1 MPDLLPPNAT
11 PQERAISLVTD
22 RLPDVPIKHLWSP
35 QTCPAGILPWL
46 GWALS
51 VDDWDPT
58 WPEQTQRNVIAA
70 SIENHRRKGTIGA
83 LRQALSRIG
92 YEVEINEQTGVA
104 YTFALR
110 MKLGPGET
118 AGGAVAE
125 NARQRIIQT
134 ALSAKNVR
142 SELIETIFM
151 GQGGDAVLYS
161 GGVPI
166 IGAEVEIGAGEATA
180 LPLDGLDDFLAASF
194 WTVRMSRD
202 YQGPIGR
209 VRRLIDSVEIDY
221 FSSYEL
227 RQFVGAG
234 TWEFVRLY
242 NQGGT
247 IRELAYA
254 KTLTDQFNP
263 SPGISGA
270 FDIYGRPMFQPNETA
285 RNFTI
290 WFNEVTT
297 DAISAVGAVET
308 PITSG
313 VGQIFFDRAVV
324 HPSFGTVQ
332 AFPLF
337 NLFQNPFGG
346 QQRATALITG
356 WSGVT
361 PPRAIETSG
370 SPRFAVAARVS
381 GTTAQAITSTGTD
394 SKTGVIPVGGFRF
407 TRLRLGNYGGTGNSK
422 SYGSAAWFRDLGQTT
437 LSGIVTNLNSYLNP

>member
-11 PQERAISLVTD
+11 PQERALSLALD

-51 VDDWDPT
+51 VDEWDPT

-92 YEVEINEQTGVA
+92 YEVEIDEQTGQA

-110 MKLGPGET
+110 LKLNAGEA
-118 AGGAVAE
+118 AGGALAGQQLQKAIEVA
-125 NARQRIIQT
+125 RK
-134 ALSAKNVR
+134 AKNVR
-142 SELIETIFM
+142 SELASTIFL
-151 GQGGDAVLYS
+151 GEGAAAVLYS

-166 IGAEVEIGAGEATA
+166 VGAEVEIGAGEATA
-180 LPLDGLDDFLAASF
+180 LPLDGLNDSLMVSF
-194 WTVRMSRD
+194 WTIRMNRD

-209 VRRLIDSVEIDY
+209 VRRASDSAELDY

-234 TWEFVRLY
+234 SWEFVRLY
-242 NQGGT
+242 NQRGL
-247 IRELAYA
+247 IQELAYP
-254 KTLTDQFNP
+254 KTQNDQFNP
-263 SPGISGA
+263 SPGIAGA
-270 FDIYGRPMFQPNETA
+270 FDIYGRPMFIANSTA

-290 WFNEVTT
+290 WFSEITT
-297 DAISAVGAVET
+297 EAISAVGAVEAPT
-308 PITSG
+308 LNG
-313 VGQIFFDRAVV
+313 CGQVFFDKAVV
-324 HPSFGTVQ
+324 SPTFGTFQ
-332 AFPLF
+332 EHPIF
-337 NLFQNPFGG
+337 NLFQNIVTF
-346 QQRATALITG
+346 QQRANLLLTG
-356 WSGVT
+356 WNAVT

-370 SPRFAVAARVS
+370 AARFAVAGRVS
-381 GTTAQAITSTGTD
+381 GTTAQAITSTGVD
-394 SKTGVIPVGGFRF
+394 SKTGAIPAGGFRF

-422 SYGSAAWFRDLGQTT
+422 NYGAAAWFRDLGETT
-437 LSGIVTNLNSYLNP
+437 LSALVADINSHLNP

>member
-11 PQERAISLVTD
+11 SQERAISLVTD
-22 RLPDVPIKHLWSP
+22 RLPDAPIKHLWSP

-51 VDDWDPT
+51 VDEWDPT
-58 WPEQTQRNVIAA
+58 WPEQTQRNVIQA

-134 ALSAKNVR
+134 ALLAKNVR
-142 SELIETIFM
+142 SELADTLFLGE
-151 GQGGDAVLYS
+151 GGDAVLYS

-166 IGAEVEIGAGEATA
+166 IGAEVEIGALPSP
-180 LPLDGLDDFLAASF
+180 LPLDGLDDFLMASF

-209 VRRLIDSVEIDY
+209 VRRLVDNAEIDY
-221 FSSYEL
+221 FSSSEL

-242 NQGGT
+242 NQGGQ
-247 IRELAYA
+247 IRELAYP
-254 KTLTDQFNP
+254 KTQFDEFNP
-263 SPGISGA
+263 SPGIAGS
-270 FDIYGRPMFQPNETA
+270 FDIYGRPMFEPNATA
-285 RNFTI
+285 RNFTV

-297 DAISAVGAVET
+297 NAITAVGAVQT
-308 PITSG
+308 PTSNG
-313 VGQIFFDRAVV
+313 VGQIFFDRAIV
-324 HPSFGTVQ
+324 HPDFGTMQ
-332 AFPLF
+332 AHPLF
-337 NLFQNPFGG
+337 NLFQNIFSTE
-346 QQRATALITG
+346 QRVTAILTG

-361 PPRAIETSG
+361 PPRAIDTSG
-370 SPRFAVAARVS
+370 NPRFAVAARVS

-422 SYGSAAWFRDLGQTT
+422 GYGSAAWFRDFGETA
-437 LSGIVTNLNSYLNP
+437 LSGIVTNINSYLNP